1 MPSGQEAGGERADV
15 LLIFPPQTE
24 ARFFPYLSL
33 PYLTGHLRRRGRR
46 VHQADLNIALLHDL
60 LRHPELLSEVVRGD
74 VTHDETVRGD
84 MRSGDVPAGGDVRG
98 GDVRG
103 GRADA
108 GAGAWYR
115 EAMADAVARHAGELR
130 AHVLR
135 KEPPGELG
143 PVRAVRL
150 AHHGIELLVRDTF
163 LVRTWRDLT
172 RLDDAA
178 RQAARLPP
186 AASGVAVERLYGMVE
201 ALLARH
207 RPRVVGLSVAFFS
220 QLAPA
225 LLVAAWVRR
234 LRPDAQVCLGGQQV
248 MIRHEE
254 LMRLPGVLGAV
265 DALCWTAG
273 EQPLERW
280 LDALD
285 GDAPMTAVPG
295 MTWLSRDAPTHRSE
309 QPVTLRFHDLGPPDF
324 TGLPFRSY
332 LNETMEAAIVS
343 CVGCYWGRCAFCSYG
358 NRSLAPGAY
367 QQGTVRQIA
376 DAVQTVV
383 RDTGAAFVAISDE
396 NTNLRLIVKAMREV
410 RDRGVKVGFGVRS
423 RLDATL
429 ADPAFCRSLA
439 EAGCELMSVGY
450 EGNAQRLL
458 DLMDRGVRA
467 ADYQRIVENVAAA
480 GIVLRFSVMGHLF
493 DETQAEFEESLRF
506 LEANQERIGIDAL
519 ELMVSEPGSR
529 LAQDPDGFGL
539 SLDTSGVLAGN
550 PELSYLS
557 GRVGHPLTVPGGPT
571 RGQALDRLVR
581 VFHTVRPGQA
591 TAILPRRPT
600 SAAEPQPV
608 AAVRPYPWVRTVP
621 AGVDVAG
628 APGDGRIVVAD
639 LVWERFYAL
648 PRRHV
653 EQRPDGVLGARTA
666 HGRRLLARLV
676 EATAGTEHRE
686 SPAGTEQPET
696 PAGTEPRET
705 PASTEHPETP
715 ASTERSVTSV
725 GTGGEPVRRPI

>member
-1 MPSGQEAGGERADV
+1 MPFGQEAGGEGVDV

-33 PYLTGHLRRRGRR
+33 PYLSGHLRRRGRR

-60 LRHPELLSEVVRGD
+60 LGHPELLGDVVRD
-74 VTHDETVRGD
+74 QPD
-84 MRSGDVPAGGDVRG
+84 S
-98 GDVRG
+98 
-103 GRADA
+103 

-115 EAMADAVARHAGELR
+115 RAMADVVAGYVDELR

-143 PVRAVRL
+143 PARAVRL
-150 AHHGIELLVRDTF
+150 AHHAIELLVRDTF
-163 LVRTWRDLT
+163 LVRTWRDLAQ
-172 RLDDAA
+172 LDGAA
-178 RQAARLPP
+178 QQAALLPP
-186 AASGVAVERLYGMVE
+186 AASGMPIERLYGMVE
-201 ALLARH
+201 ALLVRH

-225 LLVAAWVRR
+225 LLIAAWVRR
-234 LRPDAQVCLGGQQV
+234 LRPDAKICLGGQQV

-254 LMRLPGVLGAV
+254 LARLPGVRAAV

-285 GDAPMTAVPG
+285 GNAPEDAVPG
-295 MTWLSRDAPTHRSE
+295 MIWLPRAAPARRSE

-324 TGLPFRSY
+324 SGLPVRSY
-332 LNETMEAAIVS
+332 LNETMEVAIIS

-376 DAVQTVV
+376 DAVQAVV
-383 RDTGAAFVAISDE
+383 RDTGAEFVSISDE

-439 EAGCELMSVGY
+439 EVGCELMSVGY
-450 EGNAQRLL
+450 EGTSQRLL

-467 ADYQRIVENVAAA
+467 ADYQRIVENVASV
-480 GIVLRFSVMGHLF
+480 GIVLRFSVMGYVF
-493 DETQAEFEESLRF
+493 DETDAEFEESLRF
-506 LEANQERIGIDAL
+506 LAANQERIGIDAL

-529 LAQDPDGFGL
+529 LARDPDGFGL
-539 SLDTSGVLAGN
+539 SLDTSGALAGN

-557 GRVGHPLTVPGGPT
+557 GRVGHPLTVLDGPT
-571 RGQALDRLVR
+571 RAQALDRLVR
-581 VFHTVRPGQA
+581 VFHTVRPGKA
-591 TAILPRRPT
+591 TAILPRRT
-600 SAAEPQPV
+600 ASSAGSRV
-608 AAVRPYPWVRTVP
+608 AAVRAVKPYPWVRTVP
-621 AGVDVAG
+621 ARVDVAG
-628 APGDGRIVVAD
+628 FPDAKGRDTGAAANGTKDAGGDGRIVLAD

-648 PRRHV
+648 PRRDV
-653 EQRPDGVLGARTA
+653 EQRADGLLEARTA
-666 HGRRLLARLV
+666 HGRRLLASLV
-676 EATAGTEHRE
+676 EVTAGTDQTGAVRWEA
-686 SPAGTEQPET
+686 PAV
-696 PAGTEPRET
+696 A
-705 PASTEHPETP
+705 
-715 ASTERSVTSV
+715 
-725 GTGGEPVRRPI
+725 GGEAVRRPT

>member
-1 MPSGQEAGGERADV
+1 MPSGQEAGGEGVDV

-33 PYLTGHLRRRGRR
+33 PYLSGHLRRRGRR

-60 LRHPELLSEVVRGD
+60 LRHPESLGD
-74 VTHDETVRGD
+74 VLRDQPDT
-84 MRSGDVPAGGDVRG
+84 
-98 GDVRG
+98 
-103 GRADA
+103 

-115 EAMADAVARHAGELR
+115 RAMADVVAGHIDELR

-143 PVRAVRL
+143 PARAVRL
-150 AHHGIELLVRDTF
+150 AHHAIELLVRDTF

-172 RLDDAA
+172 QLDSAA
-178 RQAARLPP
+178 QQAALSPP
-186 AASGVAVERLYGMVE
+186 AASGLPIERLYGMVE

-225 LLVAAWVRR
+225 LLIAAWVRR
-234 LRPDAQVCLGGQQV
+234 LRPDAKICLGGQQV

-254 LMRLPGVLGAV
+254 LARLPGVRASV

-285 GDAPMTAVPG
+285 GSAPEDAVPG
-295 MTWLSRDAPTHRSE
+295 MIWLPHAAPQRSE

-324 TGLPFRSY
+324 AGLPVRSY
-332 LNETMEAAIVS
+332 LNETMEVAIIS

-376 DAVQTVV
+376 DAVQAVV
-383 RDTGAAFVAISDE
+383 RDTGAEFVSISDE

-439 EAGCELMSVGY
+439 EVGCELMSVGY
-450 EGNAQRLL
+450 EGTSQRLL

-467 ADYQRIVENVAAA
+467 ADYQRIVENVASA
-480 GIVLRFSVMGHLF
+480 GIVLRFSVMGYVF
-493 DETQAEFEESLRF
+493 DETEAEFEESLRF
-506 LEANQERIGIDAL
+506 LAANQERIGIDAL

-529 LAQDPDGFGL
+529 LARDPDGFGL

-557 GRVGHPLTVPGGPT
+557 GRVGHPLTVRDGPT
-571 RGQALDRLVR
+571 RAEALDRLVR
-581 VFHTVRPGQA
+581 VFHTVRPGKA
-591 TAILPRRPT
+591 TAILPRRPGAG
-600 SAAEPQPV
+600 SRVAVDRSGV

-621 AGVDVAG
+621 AGVDVARVPD
-628 APGDGRIVVAD
+628 AKSPGTGDGEGRIVVAD

-648 PRRHV
+648 PRRDV
-653 EQRPDGVLGARTA
+653 EQRADGLLGARTA
-666 HGRRLLARLV
+666 HGRRLLASLV
-676 EATAGTEHRE
+676 EATAATDQTGAEQARAG
-686 SPAGTEQPET
+686 PAGADQSGADRSGAVRLET
-696 PAGTEPRET
+696 PAV
-705 PASTEHPETP
+705 A
-715 ASTERSVTSV
+715 
-725 GTGGEPVRRPI
+725 GGEAVRRPI